1 MPSTKDNLNES
12 IIAENDNRK
21 VDMANKASTLSRCT
35 EAVRN
40 ARDQMRIIRAETKN

>member
-1 MPSTKDNLNES
+1 M
-12 IIAENDNRK
+12 K

-40 ARDQMRIIRAETKN
+40 ARKQMRTLKAENEELKRAKENKQEQ